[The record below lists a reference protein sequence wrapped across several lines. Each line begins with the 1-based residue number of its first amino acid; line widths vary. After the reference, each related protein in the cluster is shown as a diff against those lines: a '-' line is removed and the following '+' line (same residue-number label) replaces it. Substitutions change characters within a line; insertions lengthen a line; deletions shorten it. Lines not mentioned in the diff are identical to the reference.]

1 MRRES
6 QSVCCSRRGV
16 YAEMYLCTASCLS
29 KRLLIHVYIYIYTY
43 KSMCIYL
50 AHSANATSEPKC
62 VLLSARCDFKSGNSV
77 KYMSA
82 STAQRCTAGAT

>member
-1 MRRES
+1 
-6 QSVCCSRRGV
+6 
-16 YAEMYLCTASCLS
+16 
-29 KRLLIHVYIYIYTY
+29 
-43 KSMCIYL
+43 MCIYL